1 MTYAGWQLEA
11 DEVLALPVD
20 ELALA
25 ILADVAATNE
35 WSAYNWMI
43 AAQERAYGQ
52 RSNVLRALAEAWG
65 WLRANGL
72 VARDPVQSHGDAIFV
87 TRLGRRVLDE
97 GVALARAMRRLALDL
112 HPTLERKVRR
122 QFLMGEY
129 ELAAFAA
136 TRQVEIRVRE
146 LSGLATPG
154 SVQVVRQAFREGG
167 PLRPAGRDSGEQ
179 NALAD
184 LFAGAMGVFKN
195 QANDQEVHFEDPTE
209 AAEVVLLADLLLRS

>member
-1 MTYAGWQLEA
+1 M
-11 DEVLALPVD
+11 LALPVD

-72 VARDPVQSHGDAIFV
+72 VARNPVQSHGDAIFV

-112 HPTLERKVRR
+112 HPTPTKRTLVLESADDDLEAV
-122 QFLMGEY
+122 MAGE
-129 ELAAFAA
+129 ERTAD
-136 TRQVEIRVRE
+136 EI
-146 LSGLATPG
+146 
-154 SVQVVRQAFREGG
+154 
-167 PLRPAGRDSGEQ
+167 
-179 NALAD
+179 
-184 LFAGAMGVFKN
+184 
-195 QANDQEVHFEDPTE
+195 E
-209 AAEVVLLADLLLRS
+209 AAPPPSPRRTSGASADARPRW